1 MKISDSSIPLCT
13 TSHSVDLNLI
23 PLKASFSFICDL
35 NTLASRSS
43 FSVDSTVEPLLVG
56 SAWVFARERLQG
68 VRAGGH
74 STVTVYLHLEWSDN
88 RVYMYMHW
96 NGLRM
101 RVYMCGK
108 GLRMRVYM
116 CGKGLRMSLHVWE
129 WFENENLHVW
139 EWSESEGLHAWGSLR
154 IRHVHIDA
162 YIALSSSLSVAGSGG

>member
-1 MKISDSSIPLCT
+1 MKIFDFSVPLCT

-43 FSVDSTVEPLLVG
+43 FSVVSTVEPLLVG
-56 SAWVFARERLQG
+56 SAWVFARERLHG

-88 RVYMYMHW
+88 RVY
-96 NGLRM
+96 N
-101 RVYMCGK
+101 
-108 GLRMRVYM
+108 
-116 CGKGLRMSLHVWE
+116 HVHAHVDSHSQTIPTHVDSYPQT
-129 WFENENLHVW
+129 FPTHADSHSQTIPVW

-154 IRHVHIDA
+154 MRHVHIDA
-162 YIALSSSLSVAGSGG
+162 HIALSSSLSVAGSGG

>member
-56 SAWVFARERLQG
+56 SAWVFARERLHE

-74 STVTVYLHLEWSDN
+74 STVTVYLHSEWSDN

-101 RVYMCGK
+101 
-108 GLRMRVYM
+108 
-116 CGKGLRMSLHVWE
+116 S
-129 WFENENLHVW
+129 LHVW
-139 EWSESEGLHAWGSLR
+139 EWSENESLHAWESLGMR
-154 IRHVHIDA
+154 SVHIDA
-162 YIALSSSLSVAGSGG
+162 HIALSSSLSVAGSGG